1 MLNYEFFLHKIQRQ
15 YIILSYFH
23 LNLCMDLESSTL
35 LCLHPLESYDLLFII
50 MHRCEYNSKECLA
63 FKNHSIKCI
72 ALLNRL
78 THSQYIYILD
88 LIQKDWACTNVVQV
102 LMCFPSHRPS
112 ILTLVLVEDNKTVT

>member
-50 MHRCEYNSKECLA
+50 MHRCEYNIKECLA
-63 FKNHSIKCI
+63 FKNHFIKCI

-78 THSQYIYILD
+78 THTQYIYIRSNTKRLG
-88 LIQKDWACTNVVQV
+88 LHKCGTSFNV
-102 LMCFPSHRPS
+102 LP
-112 ILTLVLVEDNKTVT
+112 VT